1 MSNDFSFSIQP
12 KRLGVI
18 LQEANL
24 ISLPQIELALRDQTY
39 YPDLRLGEIIAMR
52 GWIKQETADF
62 FAQNWWSLLKQKERK
77 SLGYYLQK
85 SGLLEEEQVEA
96 ILQEQRATG
105 IRFGSIAVLQG
116 LLKSQTLDFFLMN
129 LFPKE
134 FSKSS
139 LVSKRQA
146 NNQKSQPSFET
157 PTLIQDLEPS
167 KPEVEDTE
175 DFEITWIG

>member
-1 MSNDFSFSIQP
+1 MSQDFPISIQP
-12 KRLGVI
+12 KLLGII

-24 ISLPQIELALRDQTY
+24 VSTPQIDLALRDQTY

-62 FAQNWWSLLKQKERK
+62 FAQKWWSLLKQQQKK
-77 SLGYYLQK
+77 SLGYYLQE
-85 SGLLEEEQVEA
+85 SGLLEKEQVDA
-96 ILQEQRATG
+96 ILKEQRATG

-139 LVSKRQA
+139 LTSKRQVD
-146 NNQKSQPSFET
+146 NTKPQQSLDKSTVIQNFEQNQ
-157 PTLIQDLEPS
+157 
-167 KPEVEDTE
+167 PEVQETE